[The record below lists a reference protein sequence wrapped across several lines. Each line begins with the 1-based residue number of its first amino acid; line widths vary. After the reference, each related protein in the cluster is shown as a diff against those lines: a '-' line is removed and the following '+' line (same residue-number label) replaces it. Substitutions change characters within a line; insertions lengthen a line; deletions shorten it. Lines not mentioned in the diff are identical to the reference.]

1 MLFNSLAFLVFLPIV
16 WVLYWGVFS
25 KRVAWRNAFLII
37 AGYVFYG
44 WWDWRFLILLFMS
57 SLVDYV
63 VGILLSRTE
72 RNAQRK
78 ALLGFSLITQLGLLA
93 TFKYFDWFTTSFAQA
108 MATLGWQVDPFTLG
122 LILPVGIS
130 FYTFQTLSYTIDVYR
145 RKTDAV
151 RDPIQ
156 FFAFVGF
163 FPQLMAGP
171 IERASHMLPQFGMPA
186 VFDLSKA
193 KDGLRQ
199 MLWGL
204 FKKVVI
210 ADGCAVHVNHVFD
223 DVAAQPGSTLLVA
236 AIFFAVQ
243 IYCDFSG
250 YSDIAIGCAR
260 LFGFDLMRNFAYPF
274 FSRDMGELWRRWH
287 ISLSTWFRDYLY
299 LPLGG
304 SRGALGMQVRN
315 VMIVFLVSGLWH
327 GANWTFLVWGG
338 LNGLFLVWLLLRG
351 KHRANTDIVAQG
363 RLLPSPREALQVI
376 TTFLLFVLVFVF
388 FRAANLGQAWDILS
402 GIARPSLFTYPAEAG
417 LRMMPLVLLML
428 AVEWLQR
435 ERQHGLQIGHI
446 NAAWKRWGMYYAV
459 LAAIILLGSAQ
470 QKFIYFDF

>member
-1 MLFNSLAFLVFLPIV
+1 MDFVI
-16 WVLYWGVFS
+16 
-25 KRVAWRNAFLII
+25 
-37 AGYVFYG
+37 
-44 WWDWRFLILLFMS
+44 
-57 SLVDYV
+57 
-63 VGILLSRTE
+63 GILLSKAERTLH
-72 RNAQRK
+72 RK
-78 ALLGFSLITQLGLLA
+78 ALLGFSLVTQLGLLA
-93 TFKYFDWFTTSFAQA
+93 TFKYFDWFATGFERA
-108 MATLGWQVDPFTLG
+108 MSSIGWHVDPFTLG
-122 LILPVGIS
+122 LVLPVGIS

-145 RKTDAV
+145 RKTPAV
-151 RDPIQ
+151 RDPLQ

-186 VFDLSKA
+186 KFDLAKA

-210 ADGCAVHVNHVFD
+210 ADGVAVHVNHVFD
-223 DVAAQPGSTLLVA
+223 DPTGQPGSTLLVA

-250 YSDIAIGCAR
+250 YSDIAIGSAR

-304 SRGALGMQVRN
+304 SRGSLGMQVRN

-327 GANWTFLVWGG
+327 GANWTFVAWGG
-338 LNGLFLVWLLLRG
+338 LNGLFLVLLLVRK
-351 KHRANTDIVAQG
+351 KHRVHTDVVAQG
-363 RLLPSPREALQVI
+363 RLFPTPRESVQVL
-376 TTFLLFVLVFVF
+376 TTFLLFALVFVF
-388 FRAANLGQAWDILS
+388 FRANSMSQAWDVLS
-402 GIARPSLFTYPAEAG
+402 GIAAPSLFSIPTEAG
-417 LRMMPLVLLML
+417 LRMLPLVLLMVV
-428 AVEWLQR
+428 VEWLQR
-435 ERQHGLQIGHI
+435 ERQHGLQIAHI
-446 NAAWKRWGMYYAV
+446 SATWKRWFAYYTVVGAIV
-459 LAAIILLGSAQ
+459 LFGSAQ